1 MLLTGSYGNGPP
13 LFSVAFAL
21 PSLCKQWKKDLAALS
36 IRQPIFLELLAHPG
50 LFTTDGEKDTMRG
63 KEKRNG
69 EGRRKLDDVRCGGQW
84 GRRRR
89 RRGEQKNREGKGEGG
104 VKRALSY

>member
-36 IRQPIFLELLAHPG
+36 IRQPIFLELLAHPR
-50 LFTTDGEKDTMRG
+50 LFTIERKG
-63 KEKRNG
+63 KEKWRG
-69 EGRRKLDDVRCGGQW
+69 EEKVGRCVCWEGKRW
-84 GRRRR
+84 GRRLRK
-89 RRGEQKNREGKGEGG
+89 RGE
-104 VKRALSY
+104 

>member
-13 LFSVAFAL
+13 LFSVASAF

-50 LFTTDGEKDTMRG
+50 LFTIDGEKYTMRG

-69 EGRRKLDDVRCGGQW
+69 EGRRRLDDARWGGNGEGDGGGGASRKMEE
-84 GRRRR
+84 GR
-89 RRGEQKNREGKGEGG
+89 EKGE
-104 VKRALSY
+104 